1 MPPHFT
7 SCCSSAVVRDPTEAV
22 SSLLGARSE
31 GAPVW
36 VRLSPYGSVFSDGR
50 PEGRV
55 ALLALRPLHGGR
67 TADCRLQAREGAV
80 HAYDLRLRL
89 RGDGGG
95 GSGGS
100 GAVQDGVAARADVPQ
115 DVLHRVRGLC
125 LVAFVQPLT
134 LARAQRG
141 FACLRSRQLP
151 RAGVP
156 HRHESLKRGK
166 KGTKLMAGLI
176 RF

>member
-1 MPPHFT
+1 M
-7 SCCSSAVVRDPTEAV
+7 R
-22 SSLLGARSE
+22 
-31 GAPVW
+31 
-36 VRLSPYGSVFSDGR
+36 VRLSPDGSVFSDGR

-55 ALLALRPLHGGR
+55 ALLALRPLRRGG
-67 TADCRLQAREGAV
+67 TADRRLQAREGAV

-89 RGDGGG
+89 RRD
-95 GSGGS
+95 SGGS
-100 GAVQDGVAARADVPQ
+100 AAAVQDGVAARADIPQ

-141 FACLRSRQLP
+141 FARLRSRQLS

-156 HRHESLKRGK
+156 HRHESLN
-166 KGTKLMAGLI
+166 KGEKENKIKGWPDAILI
-176 RF
+176 PGYVILIYRRSN